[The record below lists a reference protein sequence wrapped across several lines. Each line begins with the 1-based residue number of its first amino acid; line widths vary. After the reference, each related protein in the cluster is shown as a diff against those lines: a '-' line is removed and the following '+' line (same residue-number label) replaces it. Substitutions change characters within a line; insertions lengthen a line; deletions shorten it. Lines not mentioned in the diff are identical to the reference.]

1 MKFIKWMIAGA
12 LGVILVSTNP
22 AVTRAQEIR
31 GGDTSP
37 CLSQ

>member
-22 AVTRAQEIR
+22 AVTRAQET